1 MSDAFIHTDSD
12 TPSERPGSTVRPW
25 SPLLWFWGPALA
37 LLLLALFPP
46 HVLDRAISLP
56 FFDGTGWPWRT
67 DTVFAWVFYR
77 LTKIVPAFVALVS
90 LGILGASVWRRFRT
104 GVYPF
109 EREVLLRHL
118 YMLLAMGLSVG
129 LVWWLKATTGV
140 ACPWSLE
147 EFGGTAQMTNP
158 VFGFATLPG
167 RCWPGGHAGTGFCLF
182 ALYFAFRDRFATMA
196 RQGLLLALVLGYVCG
211 MSRVM
216 QGAHF
221 FSHNVATM
229 LVDWLVCATL
239 YVVIFDRKGALKRIV
254 KALAQPLPVASGVVF
269 TALWWTAVFDLPLFR
284 AILVKDP
291 SGRLFFT
298 LAVAAAFFAVAMGL
312 LVLLSLL
319 PKFLFRATL
328 AVLALAGGTVFAG
341 SELYGTVFTPDM
353 VRNFL
358 ATDAREATAYL
369 SIGTIGTF
377 LVAALPALWAALRIE
392 SPGVRDL
399 EDLRRF
405 RASSGSVFARLRSGA
420 VAFVR
425 RRAGVWVRNGVY
437 AVLCTAV
444 GVGLLLVNF
453 QSFAGLMREDKTL
466 RYGIAPVGIVYSF
479 VRTIATDESPDG
491 ARVRRA
497 VDPAPKATVASGP
510 ALFVVV
516 VGETTRSA
524 DWGLAGYERDTT
536 PRLRAV
542 PDLISYPKVRACGTS
557 TDVSVPCMMS
567 RIGRSDYDRDRILS
581 EEALPSLLQRSGLN
595 VLWIDN
601 QSGCKGVCAGVPSR
615 AAKPDTENYPDG
627 FCSDAVLVK
636 EVKHLLTSLDA
647 NRPTVVFLHMYGQH
661 GPAYYK
667 GSRKETKA
675 FAPECEAADLS
686 SCSSESVRNAYDN
699 AVRETDAVLADII
712 DTLRRADATGVPTGM
727 LWVSDH
733 GESLGE
739 KGLFLHGAPY
749 FMALDE
755 QKEVPMVMWISDA
768 FASTFSVDRT
778 ALVRA
783 SRGTASHENLYSTV
797 LGLLKVE
804 STTYRA
810 EYDLGRTN

>member
-1 MSDAFIHTDSD
+1 MSDAFIRTG
-12 TPSERPGSTVRPW
+12 SESPTARPW

-56 FFDGTGWPWRT
+56 FFDGAGWPWRT
-67 DTVFAWVFYR
+67 DLIFGWVFYR

-90 LGILGASVWRRFRT
+90 FGILGASFWRRYRT
-104 GVYPF
+104 GAYPF
-109 EREVLLRHL
+109 ERKALLRHL
-118 YMLLAMGLSVG
+118 YILLAMGLSAG
-129 LVWWLKATTGV
+129 LVWWLKTTTGV
-140 ACPWSLE
+140 ACPWSLA
-147 EFGGTAQMTNP
+147 EFGGNAQLTNP
-158 VFGFATLPG
+158 VFGFETLPG

-182 ALYFAFRDRFATMA
+182 ALYFAFRDRSAMAA
-196 RQGLLLALVLGYVCG
+196 RQGLLLAIFLGYVCG

-239 YVVIFDRKGALKRIV
+239 YVVMFDRKGALKRMIS
-254 KALAQPLPVASGVVF
+254 ALARPLPVASGIVF
-269 TALWWTAVFDLPLFR
+269 TAFWWTLVFDYPLFR
-284 AILVKDP
+284 SILAKDP

-298 LAVAAAFFAVAMGL
+298 LAVAAAFFAVALGF

-319 PKFLFRATL
+319 PKVLFRTTL

-358 ATDAREATAYL
+358 ATDAREASAYL

-377 LVAALPALWAALRIE
+377 LVATLPALWAALRIE
-392 SPGVRDL
+392 SPGSLDFREFRD
-399 EDLRRF
+399 F
-405 RASSGSVFARLRSGA
+405 HNSSASIFGRMRGEGA
-420 VAFVR
+420 AFVR
-425 RRAGVWVRNGVY
+425 RRAGVWLRNGAY
-437 AVLCTAV
+437 AVMCTSV
-444 GVGLLLVNF
+444 GIGLLLVNF

-479 VRTIATDESPDG
+479 VRTIATDNSPDG
-491 ARVRRA
+491 VRVRRV

-536 PRLRAV
+536 PRLRAI

-567 RIGRSDYDRDRILS
+567 RIGRSDYDRGRILS
-581 EEALPSLLQRSGLN
+581 EEALPALLQRAGLN
-595 VLWIDN
+595 VFWIDN

-615 AAKPDTENYPDG
+615 AAEPDTENCPDG
-627 FCSDAVLVK
+627 LCSDTVLVK
-636 EVKHLLTSLDA
+636 EVKHLLTSLDTS
-647 NRPTVVFLHMYGQH
+647 RPTVVFLHMYGQH

-675 FAPECEAADLS
+675 FSPECEAADLA
-686 SCSSESVRNAYDN
+686 SCSLESVRNAYDN
-699 AVRETDAVLADII
+699 AVRETDTVLADII
-712 DTLRRADATGVPTGM
+712 ETLRRADASGVPTGM

-749 FMALDE
+749 FMAPDE

-783 SRGTASHENLYSTV
+783 SRGEASHENLYSTV
-797 LGLLKVE
+797 LGLLRVE